1 MNWHQISSSATTK
14 QIRQFGLLVGMV
26 LIAIGSWQLYR
37 QIYPTTRIILWVIG
51 GFLFVSGLLWP
62 KILKPFYIL
71 WMFLAHIL
79 SWINTRIILGLI
91 FYLIFTPIG
100 LIMRLIKRDP
110 LQRKIDQEVDSYW
123 IQREEPQN
131 IKEHFERQF

>member
-62 KILKPFYIL
+62 KILKPLYIL

>member
-37 QIYPTTRIILWVIG
+37 QIYTTTRIILWVIG

-123 IQREEPQN
+123 MQREKPKN